1 MTPKLTW
8 IFNGRQKCLFQRKGG
23 SLEEIGA
30 IFAYCLPIP
39 FPGLQV
45 NTSTE
50 AKIEELPA
58 SFLTKAEATVTP
70 TRKKKKAFSRKG
82 SLALCQQQK
91 TYVSNKLK
99 MLYNYLIS
107 IDHSSTHVHLFRA
120 GESKKM
126 KGQLACTWTAF
137 ESQDVQTFYPRKYK
151 TEILPDLWT
160 VTPRNIK
167 IPRSEVIFQFGAIF
181 SVSGSSIFQ
190 HFLF

>member
-1 MTPKLTW
+1 MPVPKEKREPGRNRCYLCLLFTNSFSRVTGKHQQRGQDRGTPSQLLNK
-8 IFNGRQKCLFQRKGG
+8 GRGN
-23 SLEEIGA
+23 S
-30 IFAYCLPIP
+30 
-39 FPGLQV
+39 
-45 NTSTE
+45 NTH
-50 AKIEELPA
+50 K
-58 SFLTKAEATVTP
+58 
-70 TRKKKKAFSRKG
+70 KKKKAFSRKG